1 METNKETTCWHC
13 LIGEAL
19 KNLLE
24 PVGIEVRSEVQVV
37 SAPPKADLILI
48 QRKSQGW
55 TPEQRV
61 RLADG
66 LRDLEADHILIELK
80 ITESLNENT
89 LAQLSVYDHLYL
101 DSAKLQRH
109 QLQSVLISAK
119 TPERNFLERF
129 AFAPVGLEGIHESKP
144 LWGGVLRL
152 ILLNELA
159 DEPHNAPLKCFA
171 SRMEER
177 RRAFETIGH
186 AGLFRLSV
194 EFGQTMIGLWRL
206 MMKGSLNHPEMNGIT
221 PEYVSQLGKEWF
233 EAMIDMTPE
242 DDLFSLPKLEHR
254 LAQEHQNGLR
264 DGLRDG
270 EKKGKAEM
278 LTRQLHRRF
287 GTLPEW
293 ANKKIADADLS
304 SLEAWSLGLLDA
316 PSLDAIFTDQK

>member
-1 METNKETTCWHC
+1 
-13 LIGEAL
+13 
-19 KNLLE
+19 
-24 PVGIEVRSEVQVV
+24 
-37 SAPPKADLILI
+37 
-48 QRKSQGW
+48 
-55 TPEQRV
+55 
-61 RLADG
+61 
-66 LRDLEADHILIELK
+66 
-80 ITESLNENT
+80 
-89 LAQLSVYDHLYL
+89 
-101 DSAKLQRH
+101 
-109 QLQSVLISAK
+109 
-119 TPERNFLERF
+119 
-129 AFAPVGLEGIHESKP
+129 
-144 LWGGVLRL
+144 
-152 ILLNELA
+152 
-159 DEPHNAPLKCFA
+159 
-171 SRMEER
+171 
-177 RRAFETIGH
+177 
-186 AGLFRLSV
+186 
-194 EFGQTMIGLWRL
+194 

-293 ANKKIADADLS
+293 ANQKIADADLS